1 MIAEY
6 IAGWSLLAF
15 VFLLIGLGLLIFE
28 MFVPGFGVAGVLGIL
43 SLIAAIALRADSL
56 QSGLLTAAVI
66 FVALIIA
73 AALFFRSAAHGR
85 VSRSAMILKERE
97 HIESVH
103 KELSAYIGQTGIAVN
118 MLRPSGHAD
127 FDGIRLDVM
136 TSGEVVEKGK
146 KICVERITGNKII
159 VREIKA
165 DVPKEGIPV

>member
-6 IAGWSLLAF
+6 IAGWNLLAF
-15 VFLLIGLGLLIFE
+15 IFLLIGLGLLIFE
-28 MFVPGFGVAGVLGIL
+28 MFVPGFGIAGVLGII

-66 FVALIIA
+66 FVVLIIA

-97 HIESVH
+97 RAEAIH
-103 KELSAYIGQTGIAVN
+103 KELSVHIGQTGIALN

-127 FDGIRLDVM
+127 FDGLRLDVM

-146 KICVERITGNKII
+146 RIFVERITGNKII
-159 VREIKA
+159 VREVKA
-165 DVPKEGIPV
+165 EVPKEGLSV